1 MTFRSSYAIAAL
13 LLVTFSVSPAA
24 AQESVDQNF
33 SQAMQIL
40 DQDPSRIDQAIPLLK
55 KSAEQG
61 NAEAAYNLGVAFYK
75 DNKISEA
82 LKWFK
87 QASEAGNVRA
97 KFNLATIYEDKKPE
111 PALPV
116 ALTALYS
123 AAAEGGV
130 VQAMHRLGI
139 IMITGQYG
147 DKDAVN
153 GLAWLFLAEKYEDD
167 DVKDDLGQSLRMVT
181 QEQKNLAKDAA
192 DKLRARLEQ
201 NPKFLNNMSL

>member
-1 MTFRSSYAIAAL
+1 MMFRSSYAVSVL
-13 LLVTFSVSPAA
+13 LLVTFLISPAA
-24 AQESVDQNF
+24 AQESVDQDF

-40 DQDPSRIDQAIPLLK
+40 DQDSSHTEQAIPLLK
-55 KSAEQG
+55 KSAERG

-75 DNKISEA
+75 DNKTLEA

-97 KFNLATIYEDKKPE
+97 KFNLATIYEEKKP
-111 PALPV
+111 LPV
-116 ALTALYS
+116 PPAYLTALYS
-123 AAAEGGV
+123 TAAEGGI

-139 IMITGQYG
+139 LKITGQYE

-181 QEQKNLAKDAA
+181 QDQKNMAKDAA
-192 DKLRARLEQ
+192 DKLRAKLEQ
-201 NPKFLNNMSL
+201 NPEFLNNMSL